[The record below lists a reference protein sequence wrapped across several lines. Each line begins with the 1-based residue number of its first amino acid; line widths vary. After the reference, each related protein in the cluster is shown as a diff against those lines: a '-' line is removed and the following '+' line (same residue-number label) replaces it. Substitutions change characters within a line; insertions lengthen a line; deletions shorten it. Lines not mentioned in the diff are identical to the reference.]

1 MSNYKVGDILEKH
14 YYSGHNPIYTFY
26 KVKEVCD
33 DHLICVR
40 IGTRT
45 VERIDTQ
52 SSWRTVYAPD
62 PSNETS
68 KPFYVKI
75 GYSKY
80 YHLENIALDWNK
92 VMKRYEPLLQSNVN
106 ETFTR
111 SWAD

>member
-1 MSNYKVGDILEKH
+1 MPKSLH
-14 YYSGHNPIYTFY
+14 HCCRIYCSLDAEITAL
-26 KVKEVCD
+26 VVAENTAL
-33 DHLICVR
+33 LIAVH
-40 IGTRT
+40 
-45 VERIDTQ
+45 
-52 SSWRTVYAPD
+52 TVYAPD